1 MAVNTCESQDA
12 YSISVL
18 PDEGTTNTQ
27 CESQLAFVTLL
38 EVPNPFK
45 SQLCL
50 DAQMNCQN
58 NDLKMENADAHSPCI
73 VNIDID
79 KKNLETPKPKD
90 EATEKLKTEGPLMR
104 QISLQM
110 GEKVMQLLMK
120 YSPMLPKFITKDGAT
135 TERVHDT
142 TKKEDGDGA
151 TTERIHDTPNNR
163 LRKYKRSASFNSRKV
178 VLVSS
183 VLSSI
188 GTIVLIYLTLRVR
201 QIGDGSVHV

>member
-90 EATEKLKTEGPLMR
+90 EATEKLKTEGPLMHLQR

-120 YSPMLPKFITKDGAT
+120 YSPMLPKFITK
-135 TERVHDT
+135 
-142 TKKEDGDGA
+142 DGA

>member
-90 EATEKLKTEGPLMR
+90 EATEKLKTEGPLM
-104 QISLQM
+104 ISLQM

-120 YSPMLPKFITKDGAT
+120 YSPMLPKFITK
-135 TERVHDT
+135 
-142 TKKEDGDGA
+142 DGA